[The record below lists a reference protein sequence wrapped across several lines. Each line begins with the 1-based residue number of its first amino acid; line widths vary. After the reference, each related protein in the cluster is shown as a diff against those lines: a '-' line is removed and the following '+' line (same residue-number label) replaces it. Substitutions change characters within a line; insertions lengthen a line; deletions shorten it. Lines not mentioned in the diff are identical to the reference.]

1 MKKLMIKVC
10 DNSGCR
16 RKLERM
22 AIERKGDLE
31 VGAIVSVVFVDE
43 YTKNG
48 CRKPEVKRYTV
59 ESCEYETPY
68 KAERGIRKI
77 WLKKILN
84 AGQRPGD
91 GQLCVHSSAGGARD
105 SAFDLEGRKCAK

>member
-1 MKKLMIKVC
+1 MKNLMIKVC

-16 RKLERM
+16 RNLERM

-43 YTKNG
+43 YTRNG
-48 CRKPEVKRYTV
+48 HQKPEVKRYMV

-84 AGQRPGD
+84 AGQRPGE
-91 GQLCVHSSAGGARD
+91 GQSCVHSPAGGARH
-105 SAFDLEGRKCAK
+105 SAF